1 MFLRKLTIIH
11 ATLVIA
17 LLIFGAITYS
27 FGVGFVT
34 NFDTKSDAFIY
45 IVPIIALLGYFGSI
59 YIFKKQIRNISSSE
73 ELQLKLAKDQTASII
88 KYAVIEGPTLLI
100 FFKFM
105 NSGYT
110 LYFTIACCL
119 LLYLAV
125 QRPNKN
131 RLIQEL
137 NLNTEEQRK
146 L

>member
-11 ATLVIA
+11 AALVIT

-34 NFDTKSDAFIY
+34 NFDTKSDTFIY

-73 ELQLKLAKDQTASII
+73 ELQLKLAKYQTASII

-100 FFKFM
+100 FFEFM